1 MCYNCKLYIKGR
13 VRSKLNF
20 LMWKVWHSGAFCAL
34 INQSKSV
41 TLLRG
46 KRNKEKMSLS
56 TSDCW
61 IFASDGGYLKIRDT
75 SDWKRQVYCTG
86 TSGSR
91 VVIPT
96 VRSASSSSDQCYH
109 DSQNL
114 IPLQWSFLFKSDES
128 LIFVLPLSE
137 SKIHR
142 SEVERDFFSLI
153 LSRMSNFW

>member
-1 MCYNCKLYIKGR
+1 MIKYIVHNLFTLKGR
-13 VRSKLNF
+13 VRSKMKLSYMKSF
-20 LMWKVWHSGAFCAL
+20 AFRIISAS

-46 KRNKEKMSLS
+46 KRNKDNMSLS

-75 SDWKRQVYCTG
+75 SVWKRQINCTG

-96 VRSASSSSDQCYH
+96 VRSASPAVRNVIPTVRSDFQY
-109 DSQNL
+109 
-114 IPLQWSFLFKSDES
+114 
-128 LIFVLPLSE
+128 
-137 SKIHR
+137 
-142 SEVERDFFSLI
+142 SEVVSFSQKYLQFSCCLRQKQRVI
-153 LSRMSNFW
+153 K

>member
-1 MCYNCKLYIKGR
+1 MTTFGFDKKETFYIKGR
-13 VRSKLNF
+13 VSPKMKLSYMKSLIFRSI
-20 LMWKVWHSGAFCAL
+20 SAS
-34 INQSKSV
+34 INQSKSAP
-41 TLLRG
+41 LLRG

-96 VRSASSSSDQCYH
+96 VRSASSGSEECNPN
-109 DSQNL
+109 SQKWL
-114 IPLQWSFLFKSDES
+114 PVQWSCLFQSEVS
-128 LIFVLPLSE
+128 LILFWPLSE
-137 SKIHR
+137 AKIHQP
-142 SEVERDFFSLI
+142 
-153 LSRMSNFW
+153 